1 MEIQEEK
8 KNPKL
13 ADNPKMFYEEWD
25 KAALDNIDMKKVK
38 EGLATNYPEEL
49 KDGLE
54 IDKYTYSA
62 ERIPDEVYWLSW
74 RVAFY
79 SYPDMTL
86 LGWETAQR
94 PYAKPESMSY
104 DRTHPD
110 GNKRRVYIYDDNGS
124 RIDVM
129 DVTMKLIYGDK

>member
-1 MEIQEEK
+1 
-8 KNPKL
+8 
-13 ADNPKMFYEEWD
+13 
-25 KAALDNIDMKKVK
+25 
-38 EGLATNYPEEL
+38 
-49 KDGLE
+49 
-54 IDKYTYSA
+54 
-62 ERIPDEVYWLSW
+62 
-74 RVAFY
+74 
-79 SYPDMTL
+79 MTL

-94 PYAKPESMSY
+94 PYARPESMSY